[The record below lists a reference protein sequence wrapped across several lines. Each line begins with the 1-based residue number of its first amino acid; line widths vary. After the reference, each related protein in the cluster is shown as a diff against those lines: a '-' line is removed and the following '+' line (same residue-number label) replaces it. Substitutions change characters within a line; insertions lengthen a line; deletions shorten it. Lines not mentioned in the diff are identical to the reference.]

1 MNNKMVPMAVLDLVW
16 MVISYAALLVFI
28 AIMGV
33 IVVKFGITSFK
44 LAMNTVGATKGIE
57 NIKRVNP
64 SNYRA
69 TKETDEFEIIV
80 SYATSFTQTIIERNH
95 YAKYAYDLFRVE
107 LIISYIKSL
116 DHFVESKLEEID
128 YAGYAQKLFKTE
140 KLAAYVDSFKSFV
153 ESKLEKI
160 DYAEYTLELFKTEK
174 FMAHV
179 NSFKSFVESK
189 REKNFARYAY
199 IQLFKK

>member
-57 NIKRVNP
+57 NIKKVNQ

-69 TKETDEFEIIV
+69 TKETDEMEIIV
-80 SYATSFTQTIIERNH
+80 SYAASFIQTIIERNH

-107 LIISYIKSL
+107 LIVLYIKSL
-116 DHFVESKLEEID
+116 DHFVESKLEETD

-140 KLAAYVDSFKSFV
+140 KLGAHVDSFKSFV
-153 ESKLEKI
+153 KFKLEKI
-160 DYAEYTLELFKTEK
+160 DYAEYILELFKTKK
-174 FMAHV
+174 FMARID
-179 NSFKSFVESK
+179 SFKSFVDSK